1 MTGAKWS
8 GEHRRLSEQMR
19 ARAFGQICHFCRLP
33 MLPGQPLDLDH
44 APDGLTYR
52 GVAHRHCNR
61 ADGARKSLAI
71 QRARRGQRRR
81 RFIMGSE
88 VALGVEI
95 AIDRG
100 HTSIVRAGRGIH
112 GRIVVELAAY
122 VPGTDHSST
131 ICNMVAGQGRHKV
144 LAVMLDPRSPAATL
158 LEPLRVLRV
167 DVTEASTHV
176 VSAAHGCFLD
186 ELRAG
191 RLAIEKHPQ
200 LDTAA
205 KYAMSRQLAGGEAL
219 ERRKPAVD
227 TSPVLAAELAVWAV
241 LHVSRIVPRIH
252 VWKGGQ

>member
-8 GEHRRLSEQMR
+8 GPHRRLAEKLKPE
-19 ARAFGQICHFCRLP
+19 AIGKPCHFCQLP

-61 ADGARKSLAI
+61 ADGGRKSLAI

-81 RFIMGSE
+81 RFIMENE

-100 HTSIVRAGRGIH
+100 HTSIVRAGRGRD

-131 ICNMVAGQGRHKV
+131 IRNMLASQGKHKL

-158 LEPLRVLRV
+158 LEALRLLRV
-167 DVTEASTHV
+167 DVPEASTHV

-205 KYAMSRQLAGGEAL
+205 KYAMSRQLAGREAL

-241 LHVSRIVPRIH
+241 LHIVRRAPRIH
-252 VWKGGQ
+252 VWQGPQ

>member
-1 MTGAKWS
+1 MPTEAAYG
-8 GEHRRLSEQMR
+8 
-19 ARAFGQICHFCRLP
+19 I
-33 MLPGQPLDLDH
+33 
-44 APDGLTYR
+44 
-52 GVAHRHCNR
+52 
-61 ADGARKSLAI
+61 
-71 QRARRGQRRR
+71 
-81 RFIMGSE
+81 
-88 VALGVEI
+88 EI
-95 AIDRG
+95 STDRT
-100 HTSIVRAGRGIH
+100 HTSVVEAGRGAD

-158 LEPLRVLRV
+158 LEPLRLLRV

-191 RLAIEKHPQ
+191 RLAIEKHQQ
-200 LDTAA
+200 LDAAA

-241 LHVSRIVPRIH
+241 LHVVRHVPRIH
-252 VWKGGQ
+252 VYEATEDGRR

>member
-1 MTGAKWS
+1 MTGQKWS
-8 GEHRRLSEQMR
+8 GPHRRLAEKLKPHALGR
-19 ARAFGQICHFCRLP
+19 PCHFCGLP

-44 APDGLTYR
+44 APDGRSYR

-81 RFIMGSE
+81 RFIMGNE

-131 ICNMVAGQGRHKV
+131 IRNMVASQGRHKV

-158 LEPLRVLRV
+158 LEPLRLLRV

-191 RLAIEKHPQ
+191 GLAIEKHPQ

-241 LHVSRIVPRIH
+241 LHVSRIVPRIF
-252 VWKGGQ
+252 VWKAGE

>member
-1 MTGAKWS
+1 M
-8 GEHRRLSEQMR
+8 
-19 ARAFGQICHFCRLP
+19 
-33 MLPGQPLDLDH
+33 
-44 APDGLTYR
+44 
-52 GVAHRHCNR
+52 
-61 ADGARKSLAI
+61 
-71 QRARRGQRRR
+71 
-81 RFIMGSE
+81 
-88 VALGVEI
+88 
-95 AIDRG
+95 
-100 HTSIVRAGRGIH
+100 VRAGRGTD

-131 ICNMVAGQGRHKV
+131 IRDMVASQGKRGV

-158 LEPLRVLRV
+158 LEPLRLLRV
-167 DVTEASTHV
+167 DVTEATTHV

-241 LHVSRIVPRIH
+241 LHIVRQVPTIH
-252 VWKGGQ
+252 VYRGRSEG

>member
-1 MTGAKWS
+1 
-8 GEHRRLSEQMR
+8 
-19 ARAFGQICHFCRLP
+19 
-33 MLPGQPLDLDH
+33 
-44 APDGLTYR
+44 
-52 GVAHRHCNR
+52 
-61 ADGARKSLAI
+61 
-71 QRARRGQRRR
+71 
-81 RFIMGSE
+81 
-88 VALGVEI
+88 
-95 AIDRG
+95 
-100 HTSIVRAGRGIH
+100 
-112 GRIVVELAAY
+112 
-122 VPGTDHSST
+122 
-131 ICNMVAGQGRHKV
+131 V

-158 LEPLRVLRV
+158 LEPLRLLRV

-241 LHVSRIVPRIH
+241 LHVVRSVPRIH
-252 VWKGGQ
+252 VFEATEDGGR